1 MNVSDAGRRTRRF
14 RNIVNLWKSHRN
26 RCRIGRHVIRCVKN
40 EFFFYVYCINDR
52 CQYILFLF
60 CSHAVQNFLAG
71 CWSVLCAR
79 VMTNDVNLRCSVIDC
94 RSKICIHVW
103 IWNFF
108 FSRIFLKFLTF
119 VRLRSCFLFGCSKQQ
134 KRSNQCWR
142 RPLWRSLMRFKMLF
156 HLVCSLFALLLHVLI
171 FIITLTCFRVCWQL
185 FLRFARKRLVQ
196 ALRK

>member
-1 MNVSDAGRRTRRF
+1 MSIYIVFILQSRSAELLGWLLKRALCTSDDERRQSA
-14 RNIVNLWKSHRN
+14 LQRN
-26 RCRIGRHVIRCVKN
+26 RLQVKN
-40 EFFFYVYCINDR
+40 MYSC
-52 CQYILFLF
+52 L
-60 CSHAVQNFLAG
+60 
-71 CWSVLCAR
+71 
-79 VMTNDVNLRCSVIDC
+79 NL
-94 RSKICIHVW
+94 K
-103 IWNFF
+103 FF